1 MKNVNAHREMTVLLV
16 EDDPDISQL
25 FRQSLAIR
33 GYTVDTAPNGRA
45 ALEILGS
52 AASLPS
58 VIVADL
64 HMPIMDGWEFLT
76 ALSKEPRLA
85 GIPMV
90 VLTAADDPA
99 RSAPRPSTILIKP
112 VSIDDLIAAM
122 QRAVTPAH

>member
-85 GIPMV
+85 GIPVV